1 MEFAWK
7 CHSYHVNMRESSRH
21 VEQVRGRNT
30 DNSARTKVPHVDLE
44 LLNSPTMDTAYFCF
58 SYNLKTRIVKCF

>member
-7 CHSYHVNMRESSRH
+7 SHSYHVNMRESSQH
-21 VEQVRGRNT
+21 VEQVRGRNM
-30 DNSARTKVPHVDLE
+30 DSASTKVPHEDLE

-58 SYNLKTRIVKCF
+58 SYNLKT